1 MMGVT
6 LASLG
11 MKKSWG
17 DMAEKY
23 HMPLSVSAGWWIFM
37 FTFILDV
44 ASSGHVSKI
53 CCCFSHFFHF
63 YALYAEMIKIYL
75 ISFDNK
81 LVQRVATLN
90 FCSPAVTPEQK
101 LS

>member
-1 MMGVT
+1 MEVT
-6 LASLG
+6 LG
-11 MKKSWG
+11 MRKSWG
-17 DMAEKY
+17 DMAEKH

-37 FTFILDV
+37 CIFIFNV
-44 ASSGHVSKI
+44 ASSGHLSKI
-53 CCCFSHFFHF
+53 FLFLFYNFHF
-63 YALYAEMIKIYL
+63 YALCTEIIKIDL

-90 FCSPAVTPEQK
+90 FCRPAVTTEQK